1 MRARCVR
8 GSGRNTCASRLNAT
22 KPDRTIVLE
31 CDGRDCTNSMVRC
44 GASSPHTAKNQ
55 HALPEIFPSP
65 RGWPTALCSDRIRVA
80 SVSTNGLGI
89 DGIERRHGRIS
100 RACGVLKAPR
110 CFSVQE
116 RHPTERPSDMC
127 CYLCS
132 SVRLLSVKPHTLSNK
147 SPTLRALPRKPSPAL
162 GLGRSPDL
170 APPGAE
176 AIQWN

>member
-1 MRARCVR
+1 MTTAVNTPHTITNGLRICFSSETDIPSDSPTTPVLGATGVVALMRVRCVR
-8 GSGRNTCASRLNAT
+8 GSGLDTCASVLNAT
-22 KPDRTIVLE
+22 KTDRTIVLE
-31 CDGRDCTNSMVRC
+31 CNGRDCTNSMVRC
-44 GASSPHTAKNQ
+44 GASSPQTAKNQ

-116 RHPTERPSDMC
+116 RHQRPGDNGKR
-127 CYLCS
+127 YD
-132 SVRLLSVKPHTLSNK
+132 
-147 SPTLRALPRKPSPAL
+147 AA
-162 GLGRSPDL
+162 
-170 APPGAE
+170 
-176 AIQWN
+176 